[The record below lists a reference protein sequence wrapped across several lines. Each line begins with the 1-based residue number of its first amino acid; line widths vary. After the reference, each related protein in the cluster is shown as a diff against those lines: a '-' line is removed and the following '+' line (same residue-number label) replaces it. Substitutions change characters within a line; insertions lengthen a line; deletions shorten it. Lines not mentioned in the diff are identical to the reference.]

1 MAGFTNAGKEN
12 VLNYAFRAVSTPST
26 YKLHLCTSAS
36 APSADTNTLGDLTEI
51 SDSYTV
57 SSLTPG
63 TTDFDS
69 TQEDDS
75 NDKGIIQIKDI
86 TFAGPIT
93 NARYCVLTD
102 DNATEAS
109 REVLLYWD
117 LASDR
122 SVSSGQN
129 LVLQD
134 LQIELTE

>member
-57 SSLTPG
+57 ASLTPG
-63 TTDFDS
+63 ASHFDS
-69 TQEDDS
+69 TREDDS
-75 NDKGIIQIKDI
+75 NDKGIIQIHDI

-93 NARYCVLTD
+93 NARYCVPLTI
-102 DNATEAS
+102 TEQKL
-109 REVLLYWD
+109 VKFFLYWD
-117 LASDR
+117 LASNR

-129 LVLQD
+129 LVLQ
-134 LQIELTE
+134 TCRSN

>member
-36 APSADTNTLGDLTEI
+36 APSSDTNTLGDLTEI

-57 SSLTPG
+57 ASLTPG
-63 TTDFDS
+63 TSHFDS

-75 NDKGIIQIKDI
+75 NDKGIIQIHDI

-102 DNATEAS
+102 DNGTEAS

-117 LASDR
+117 LASNR